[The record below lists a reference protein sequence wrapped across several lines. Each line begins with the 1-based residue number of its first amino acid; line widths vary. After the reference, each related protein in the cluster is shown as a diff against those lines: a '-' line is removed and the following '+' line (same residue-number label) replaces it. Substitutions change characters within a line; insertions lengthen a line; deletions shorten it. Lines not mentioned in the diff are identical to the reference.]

1 MIIIVI
7 AQFLWQDNQLRITA
21 IFSIIKEI
29 NSKRIAALCGR
40 AGLFVKNFQVVFHM
54 RQIRVTR
61 NWEQ

>member
-1 MIIIVI
+1 MMIIIVI

-40 AGLFVKNFQVVFHM
+40 NFQVFFHM